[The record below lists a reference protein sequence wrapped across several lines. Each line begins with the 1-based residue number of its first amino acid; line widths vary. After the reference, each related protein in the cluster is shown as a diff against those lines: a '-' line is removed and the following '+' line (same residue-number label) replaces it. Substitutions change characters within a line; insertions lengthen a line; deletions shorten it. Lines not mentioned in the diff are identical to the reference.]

1 MPAARPSTHSTRRG
15 LGWEAPSRS
24 PTHGC
29 PGQMGGHGQQAG
41 EREHL
46 SHLGTC
52 GPQSVS
58 SRVSLAGWEYS
69 LSLSH
74 RKHLPSW
81 ADPGVSAREHLQEV
95 LMGLGAASSWG
106 LLCTQTLKTQMF
118 EKYTCFLF

>member
-1 MPAARPSTHSTRRG
+1 MGAQGRWGATGSRQESGNTCLTWGPVALERVLQG
-15 LGWEAPSRS
+15 AP
-24 PTHGC
+24 C
-29 PGQMGGHGQQAG
+29 WPG
-41 EREHL
+41 
-46 SHLGTC
+46 T
-52 GPQSVS
+52 
-58 SRVSLAGWEYS
+58 